1 MEFREVHL
9 NKYRSIEF
17 HAENKQFFWWIV
29 ERTLTELFSVDYRPL
44 VSRTVNL
51 KKGLL
56 IILNLFIFMKKQSWC
71 NLERVHLT
79 HRQRRS
85 WHWVSQLI
93 IKWDFNPPGSQ
104 IISAWFEWKKSC
116 LSLHFQQFTWPRLN
130 LVMRNWSSTIW
141 RWKLINC
148 ISTM

>member
-29 ERTLTELFSVDYRPL
+29 ERTLTELFSVDYRPPF

-93 IKWDFNPPGSQ
+93 IKWDFNPPRFANYFSL
-104 IISAWFEWKKSC
+104 IWVKKVLFKFTFPTVYLAAIESC
-116 LSLHFQQFTWPRLN
+116 YEKLKLHNMAVKTH
-130 LVMRNWSSTIW
+130 
-141 RWKLINC
+141 
-148 ISTM
+148 